1 MNNGGVVATC
11 CEHRLRHTVR
21 MSIVALWNQE
31 PWARLGAAVIAA
43 LLLALLLRRLG
54 WAAMHR
60 LTRGHPVA
68 ADLLRRAGAPMQWLI
83 PTLMLMLAFKV
94 TPEAHSLLAL
104 DLLQHLLLVA
114 LIATMGWL
122 VVRCIGAFENAAII
136 QYPMDKADNL
146 RARRVLTQVR
156 VFSRVANVL
165 VVLLALSAI
174 LLTFPDARQ
183 IGTSLLA
190 SAGLAGL
197 ALGLAAK
204 PVLSNLIAGVQIA
217 LTQPIRLDDVVI
229 IENEWGRIEEITG
242 TYVVVKIWDERRLVV
257 PLNWFMENPFQNWTR
272 TNAKL
277 IGTVFLWVDYGLPL
291 EPLRAEL
298 QRLCQSAPEWDG
310 RVCLLQVT
318 DANERAMQLRALVSS
333 IDSPLSWDLR
343 CRVREGMIAF
353 VHANYPQSLPRLRG
367 ELDQPKLSRSLDT
380 PGG

>member
-1 MNNGGVVATC
+1 
-11 CEHRLRHTVR
+11 
-21 MSIVALWNQE
+21 MSIVELWNNE
-31 PWARLGAAVIAA
+31 PWVRLGVTIGVALVLAVII
-43 LLLALLLRRLG
+43 RRLG
-54 WAAMHR
+54 WVVMRR
-60 LTRGHPVA
+60 LARGHAVA
-68 ADLLRRAGAPMQWLI
+68 ADVLRRASAPMEWLI
-83 PTLMLMLAFKV
+83 PVLMLMLALRIR
-94 TPEAHSLLAL
+94 PEAPRLLAL
-104 DLLQHLLLVA
+104 DLLQHFLLVT
-114 LIATMGWL
+114 LIVVTGWL
-122 VVRCIGAFENAAII
+122 MVRCISALELAVVM
-136 QYPMDKADNL
+136 QYPMDRADNL

-156 VFSRVANVL
+156 VFSRVSIVL
-165 VVLLALSAI
+165 VVLLVSAAI

-183 IGTSLLA
+183 IGASLLA

-272 TNAKL
+272 TNANL
-277 IGTVFLWVDYGLPL
+277 IGTVFMWVDYTLPL

-298 QRLCQSAPEWDG
+298 RRLCEAAPEWDG

-333 IDSPLSWDLR
+333 ADSPLSWDLR

-353 VHANYPQSLPRLRG
+353 VQANNPQGLPRLRA
-367 ELDQPKLSRSLDT
+367 ELESPPLSRSGVDPAPSL
-380 PGG
+380 

>member
-1 MNNGGVVATC
+1 MA
-11 CEHRLRHTVR
+11 
-21 MSIVALWNQE
+21 IVEVWNQQ
-31 PWARLGAAVIAA
+31 PWLRLGAAVGAA
-43 LLLALLLRRLG
+43 LLAAAITRRIG
-54 WAAMHR
+54 WAVMRRMAV
-60 LTRGHPVA
+60 GHPMA
-68 ADLLRRAGAPMQWLI
+68 ADVLRRASAPMEWLI
-83 PTLMLMLAFKV
+83 PTLTLMLAFRL

-104 DLLQHLLLVA
+104 DLLQHLLLLALVVA
-114 LIATMGWL
+114 LAWL
-122 VVRCIGAFENAAII
+122 AVRCIGAFEVAAIR
-136 QYPMDKADNL
+136 QYPMDKVDNL

-165 VVLLALSAI
+165 IVLVALSAI
-174 LLTFPDARQ
+174 LLSFPGARQ
-183 IGTSLLA
+183 IGASLLA

-272 TNAKL
+272 SNAKL
-277 IGTVFLWVDYGLPL
+277 IGSVFLWVDYGLPL

-298 QRLCQSAPEWDG
+298 QRLCQAAPEWDG
-310 RVCLLQVT
+310 RVALLQVT

-333 IDSPLSWDLR
+333 ADSPLSWDLR
-343 CRVREGMIAF
+343 CKVREGLIAF
-353 VHANYPQSLPRLRG
+353 IQASYPDGLPRLRG
-367 ELDQPKLSRSLDT
+367 EITQPPLSPTLDRPVALDDVNLQQDAINH
-380 PGG
+380 